1 MSLDDVTE
9 TDQTKFNTNTSMPT
23 QSYKAIPVG
32 HVSIAGSSS
41 ACIPRLN
48 LSRIDECNE
57 GHVGIAGSSSACIP
71 RLNLSRIDEC
81 NEGCEQEV
89 VAKQRLRVDQFLTVI
104 LQVCF
109 NTKFIILYI
118 SFY

>member
-1 MSLDDVTE
+1 MSLGDDTE
-9 TDQTKFNTNTSMPT
+9 TDQTKLNPNTSMPT
-23 QSYKAIPVG
+23 QSYNAIHVG
-32 HVSIAGSSS
+32 HVNIAGTSS

-48 LSRIDECNE
+48 LSRNDEF
-57 GHVGIAGSSSACIP
+57 
-71 RLNLSRIDEC
+71 
-81 NEGCEQEV
+81 NEGCEQEI

-109 NTKFIILYI
+109 NPKLIILYI